1 MNIDLSSIKLTKEPD
16 GWIYINELIGDKYKP
31 TTRLLYDDGS
41 QTIEQ
46 HEQRLRLQGSWNIE
60 RMSYEFKFFS

>member
-1 MNIDLSSIKLTKEPD
+1 MNIDLSSIKL
-16 GWIYINELIGDKYKP
+16 IQVIDKYKP

-41 QTIEQ
+41 QTLEQ

>member
-31 TTRLLYDDGS
+31 TTRFLYDDGS
-41 QTIEQ
+41 QTAV
-46 HEQRLRLQGSWNIE
+46 
-60 RMSYEFKFFS
+60 